1 MRKYDKSLME
11 VWQWKEDVYEDVKD
25 LNNNEY
31 IEKIRCNA
39 DKILSE
45 NTIKLTPIYL
55 KKEHQNTK
63 E

>member
-1 MRKYDKSLME
+1 ME
-11 VWQWKEDVYEDVKD
+11 VWRWKENVYEDVKD
-25 LNNNEY
+25 LNDNEY

-39 DKILSE
+39 DKILSGSA
-45 NTIKLTPIYL
+45 IKLTPIYL

>member
-39 DKILSE
+39 DKILSGSA
-45 NTIKLTPIYL
+45 IKLTPISL
-55 KKEHQNTK
+55 KKEHQKTK